1 MKKNIIKATVIILIA
16 NTILMSCKDSD
27 IDIDAPVCIELK
39 IEELIKQ
46 EVSNP
51 PTQVWRWEVDGN
63 TYYYITSD
71 CCDQFNYLYSDN
83 CDIICAPDGG
93 ITGQGDGNCPIF
105 TNEIIKTLIW
115 EDKRN

>member
-1 MKKNIIKATVIILIA
+1 MRKKLNKTTIIFLITGAIL
-16 NTILMSCKDSD
+16 TSCKESELA
-27 IDIDAPVCIELK
+27 IEAPTCIEHK
-39 IEELIKQ
+39 IEELIKN

-51 PTQVWRWEVDGN
+51 PTQVWKWEIDGN
-63 TYYYITSD
+63 TYYYITSN
-71 CCDQFNYLYSDN
+71 CCDQFNYLYTDN
-83 CDIICAPDGG
+83 CDIVCAPDGG